1 MPLAVVSGRLS
12 RFEPT
17 KRAGSTSCASGLYDG
32 NSLTSTE
39 HAFGSGAVYAR
50 MACVDVTPLT
60 CKLPTAPYAT
70 DAVRTIAEILI
81 FSILNSLGTRDIA
94 RSARWGTLFLRDVAQ
109 ALMPTPAFDP
119 ISLPRPNGPHIRIP
133 PRSATRR

>member
-70 DAVRTIAEILI
+70 DAVRTIVDILI
-81 FSILNSLGTRDIA
+81 FSILNSLGTRGYC
-94 RSARWGTLFLRDVAQ
+94 SLRLGPAVPVRRGAG
-109 ALMPTPAFDP
+109 TPACCAGTHADAR
-119 ISLPRPNGPHIRIP
+119 LRPYIVT
-133 PRSATRR
+133 AA